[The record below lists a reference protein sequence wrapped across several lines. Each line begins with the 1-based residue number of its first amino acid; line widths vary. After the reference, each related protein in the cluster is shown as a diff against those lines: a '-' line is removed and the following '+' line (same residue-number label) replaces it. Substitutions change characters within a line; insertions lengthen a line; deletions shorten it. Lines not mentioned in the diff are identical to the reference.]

1 MESTAQFRASTANQA
16 NFFGDSG
23 NQNEGTGARSSLK
36 SAGGAN
42 SLRFAAL
49 SSPSGPV
56 PRGGLQGVLLELA
69 LQLRAKKGRLVDF
82 FRDGDPR
89 GVGNCTPFKF
99 RSALGRA
106 GLAVDDNM
114 FQELAQ
120 AFAYNAGSRA
130 NNNNTWNGNSSKIAG
145 KTSTPEL
152 MNWRKFIEALNDAKQ
167 AVGDGS
173 IPATDALGGTNAF
186 TGSSSSANNAQS
198 FMATAGGGHSGAFPD
213 ISGSEFGG
221 SRPGTGGGFG
231 VNTTSR
237 GMREAGGAE
246 AETEDLLDAI
256 ADIVSTRRLLVKP
269 FFQDLDR
276 CRSNEVTRPQM
287 GSVISQNVGLDLTP
301 YERDLLFDAFRVVD
315 GKGEPTD
322 RFDYKQFV
330 KRVDPV
336 EIC

>member
-1 MESTAQFRASTANQA
+1 
-16 NFFGDSG
+16 
-23 NQNEGTGARSSLK
+23 
-36 SAGGAN
+36 
-42 SLRFAAL
+42 
-49 SSPSGPV
+49 V

-89 GVGNCTPFKF
+89 GVGNCTAFKF

-114 FQELAQ
+114 FQELAR
-120 AFAYNAGSRA
+120 AFAYSPGSRGS
-130 NNNNTWNGNSSKIAG
+130 NNWSSSGGSAVAG
-145 KTSTPEL
+145 KTTTPEL

-186 TGSSSSANNAQS
+186 TGNSSAGNDMNS
-198 FMATAGGGHSGAFPD
+198 FMATAGGAGNSGAFPE
-213 ISGSEFGG
+213 ITGEFGG

-231 VNTTSR
+231 NNTASR
-237 GMREAGGAE
+237 GLREAGGTE

-276 CRSNEVTRPQM
+276 CRSNQVTRNQM

-315 GKGEPTD
+315 SKGEPTN